1 MSLYEELLREA
12 TQETTGKRLAQAWD
26 QRESVTPTKETRTVN
41 SSLLMV
47 QLQFRAKLESCGE
60 TPLYGL
66 YKYVRPKM
74 LLFF

>member
-41 SSLLMV
+41 SP
-47 QLQFRAKLESCGE
+47 FPG
-60 TPLYGL
+60 
-66 YKYVRPKM
+66 
-74 LLFF
+74 